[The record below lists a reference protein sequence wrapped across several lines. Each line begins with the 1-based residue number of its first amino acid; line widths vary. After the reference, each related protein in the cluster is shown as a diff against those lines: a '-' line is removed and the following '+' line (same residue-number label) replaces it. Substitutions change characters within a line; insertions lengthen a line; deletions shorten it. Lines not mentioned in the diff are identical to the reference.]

1 MKCFNTFHSE
11 FWWLGYTFHSL
22 ALTPRIGLS
31 NKFCCLQRGAFKH
44 SGCLRCAYNKQ
55 AASIYK
61 IHNIY
66 IYIYN
71 NNNNNNT
78 PQATTH
84 NAQPPQPQPPEP
96 QEPHRAKGW
105 LDLQGSPW
113 VGEKTQKK
121 ITSGRHL
128 RTLNA
133 SSGKTITSSLAC
145 VTILQLSSG
154 TSDESN
160 EKRLHLLKI
169 CIQKMVKIQKTQ
181 ITCSKALS
189 PTDLPI

>member
-66 IYIYN
+66 IQQQQQQHATSHN
-71 NNNNNNT
+71 
-78 PQATTH
+78 PQRTATTTTT
-84 NAQPPQPQPPEP
+84 P
-96 QEPHRAKGW
+96 RA
-105 LDLQGSPW
+105 
-113 VGEKTQKK
+113 T
-121 ITSGRHL
+121 R
-128 RTLNA
+128 A
-133 SSGKTITSSLAC
+133 SSSKRMVGFARIALGRGKNTKKNHLWETSENLKR
-145 VTILQLSSG
+145 ILWENNHFQSSMCHNSS
-154 TSDESN
+154 TFFRN
-160 EKRLHLLKI
+160 F
-169 CIQKMVKIQKTQ
+169 
-181 ITCSKALS
+181 
-189 PTDLPI
+189 